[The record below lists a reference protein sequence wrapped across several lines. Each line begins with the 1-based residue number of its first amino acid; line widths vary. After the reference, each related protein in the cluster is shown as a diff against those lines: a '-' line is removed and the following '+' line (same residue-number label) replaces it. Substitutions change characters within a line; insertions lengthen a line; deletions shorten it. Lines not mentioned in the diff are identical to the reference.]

1 MFLEVAMYFS
11 SMTFLWAFLP
21 AVLLLYLAAERFG
34 KNFAGNIILLL
45 ASLIFY
51 AWGEPVYILLL
62 IGSVVMNYLF
72 GLLLSRGG
80 RCRTWILASAVL
92 LNIGVLGFFKYFNF
106 FASYINRALSGDY
119 IPMNSF
125 ALPLGISFYT
135 FQAMSYVIDVYR
147 GEVKAQRNFFSLLLY
162 VSLFPQ
168 LVAGPI
174 VKYKDVEAQQL
185 K

>member
-1 MFLEVAMYFS
+1 MYFS

-72 GLLLSRGG
+72 GLLSDSNTHQTLP
-80 RCRTWILASAVL
+80 T
-92 LNIGVLGFFKYFNF
+92 
-106 FASYINRALSGDY
+106 IN
-119 IPMNSF
+119 
-125 ALPLGISFYT
+125 T
-135 FQAMSYVIDVYR
+135 V
-147 GEVKAQRNFFSLLLY
+147 
-162 VSLFPQ
+162 
-168 LVAGPI
+168 
-174 VKYKDVEAQQL
+174 
-185 K
+185 

>member
-1 MFLEVAMYFS
+1 MYFS

-106 FASYINRALSGDY
+106 FASYINL
-119 IPMNSF
+119 
-125 ALPLGISFYT
+125 
-135 FQAMSYVIDVYR
+135 
-147 GEVKAQRNFFSLLLY
+147 
-162 VSLFPQ
+162 
-168 LVAGPI
+168 
-174 VKYKDVEAQQL
+174 
-185 K
+185 